1 MSSET
6 LHPPRGKTR
15 TDILNVLKRSDGL
28 TADQLAAQLGITS
41 MAVRKHIAA
50 LEAEALIDSSVE
62 RRPVG
67 RPARVYRL
75 SEQSDTLFPRQYD
88 ALAVDLLIDLAA
100 MDGPGKLDLLFDRR
114 ADRTFEYLEQRL
126 SGATTFDERVQ
137 ALAEGMDE
145 LGYLADWEQTGP
157 GTYVVNQYNCA
168 IQRIATAF
176 PQVCFYELETYRRL
190 LDADVR
196 RNCHLVSGDHLCSY
210 VITEREPESPVSD

>member
-6 LHPPRGKTR
+6 VHPQRGKTR

-28 TADQLAAQLGITS
+28 TADQLAGQLGITS

-50 LEAEALIDSSVE
+50 LEAEDLIESSIE
-62 RRPVG
+62 RRPIG

-75 SEQSDTLFPRQYD
+75 SEHSDTLFPQQYE

-100 MDGPGKLDLLFDRR
+100 MDGPGKLDLLFSRR

-126 SGATTFDERVQ
+126 SGAATFDERVK

-157 GTYVVNQYNCA
+157 GAYVVNQYNCA
-168 IQRIATAF
+168 IQRIASTF
-176 PQVCFYELETYRRL
+176 PQVCHHELETYRRL

-196 RNCHLVSGDHLCSY
+196 RSCHLASGDHMCCY
-210 VITEREPESPVSD
+210 VITEREAR

>member
-1 MSSET
+1 MSSEQV
-6 LHPPRGKTR
+6 HPQRGKTR
-15 TDILNVLKRSDGL
+15 SDILNALKRSDGL
-28 TADQLAAQLGITS
+28 TADQLAAQFGITS
-41 MAVRKHIAA
+41 MAVRKHITA
-50 LEAEALIDSSVE
+50 LEAEGLIDSSVE

-75 SEQSDTLFPRQYD
+75 SEHSDELFPQHYD

-114 ADRTFEYLEQRL
+114 ADRTYAYLERRL
-126 SGATTFDERVQ
+126 SNAHTFDERVR

-157 GTYVVNQYNCA
+157 GAYVVNQHNCT

-176 PQVCFYELETYRRL
+176 PQVCYHELETYRRL
-190 LDADVR
+190 LNADVQR
-196 RNCHLVSGDHLCSY
+196 SCHLASGDHMCSY
-210 VITEREPESPVSD
+210 VITERQLETSAAE

>member
-6 LHPPRGKTR
+6 VHPQRGKTR
-15 TDILNVLKRSDGL
+15 TDILNVLKRSEGL
-28 TADQLAAQLGITS
+28 TADQLATHLGITS

-50 LEAEALIDSSVE
+50 LEAEGLIDSLIE

-75 SEQSDTLFPRQYD
+75 SEHSDTLFPRQYD

-100 MDGPGKLDLLFDRR
+100 MDGPGKLDLLFNRR
-114 ADRTFEYLEQRL
+114 ADRTYEYLEQRL
-126 SGATTFDERVQ
+126 STARTFDERVQ

-145 LGYLADWEQTGP
+145 LGYLADWERTGP

-196 RNCHLVSGDHLCSY
+196 RSCHLASGDHVCCY
-210 VITEREPESPVSD
+210 VITKRNS